1 MTQTCKVAV
10 VGAGYMAT
18 EHVKAFADVPGVELS
33 GIFSRTR
40 ERAEKLAAEYGIQGV
55 YDSVEQLYEVT
66 RADLVV
72 VTVVEL
78 SMNQVSKACFA
89 YPWTV
94 LLEKPAGY
102 TMPDALDI
110 HAAAQQQGRNVFVA
124 LNRRFYASTR
134 AALDDLARIDA
145 PRFIKMQDQ
154 QDQAT
159 ALQYGQPKPVV
170 ENWMYANSLHMIDY
184 FTAFGRGKVVE
195 VENVFPWTPADPG
208 VVVARLVFES
218 GDTGLYEGIWKGP
231 GPWAA
236 TIQTAEKRWEM
247 RPLEQAA
254 FQVAGSRKL
263 EPLETHPWDTAFK
276 PGLRMQAEQA
286 VRAVLGQPHQSVSLG
301 ESLES
306 MRLVQRIFGL

>member
-1 MTQTCKVAV
+1 MTQTSKVAF
-10 VGAGYMAT
+10 VGAGYMGT
-18 EHVKAFADVPGVELS
+18 EHAKAFADVPGVEMS

-40 ERAEKLAAEYGIQGV
+40 ERAEKLAQEVGIKAV
-55 YDSVEQLYEVT
+55 YDSVEELYEKT
-66 RADLVV
+66 HADLVV
-72 VTVVEL
+72 VTVTEL
-78 SMNQVSKACFA
+78 SMNEVSRACFA
-89 YPWTV
+89 FPWTV

-102 TMPDALDI
+102 NMPDALEI
-110 HAAAQQQGRNVFVA
+110 HAAAEAQGRNVYVA
-124 LNRRFYASTR
+124 LNRRFYAATR
-134 AALDDLARIDA
+134 AALADLDTIKA

-159 ALQYGQPKPVV
+159 ALKYGQPEEVV
-170 ENWMYANSLHMIDY
+170 ANWMYANSIHMVDY

-195 VENVFPWTPADPG
+195 VENVFPWTPDTPG
-208 VVVARLVFES
+208 IVVAKLVFDS
-218 GDTGLYEGIWKGP
+218 GDTGLYEGVWNGP

-236 TIQTAEKRWEM
+236 TIQTSEKRWEM

-254 FQVAGSRKL
+254 FQAAGSRKL
-263 EPLETHPWDTAFK
+263 ESIEGHEWDTAFK

-286 VRAVLGQPHQSVSLG
+286 IRAALGEENDSVTLS

>member
-1 MTQTCKVAV
+1 MTQTCKVAF

-18 EHVKAFADVPGVELS
+18 EHVKAFGDVPGVELS

-40 ERAEKLAAEYGIQGV
+40 ERAEKLAAEFGIKGV
-55 YDSVEQLYEVT
+55 YDSVEELYEKT
-66 RADLVV
+66 QADLVV

-78 SMNQVSKACFA
+78 SMNKVSRACFA
-89 YPWTV
+89 FPWTV
-94 LLEKPAGY
+94 LLEKPAGFN
-102 TMPDALDI
+102 MPDALEI
-110 HAAAQQQGRNVFVA
+110 HAAAEQQARKVYVA
-124 LNRRFYASTR
+124 LNRRFYAATR
-134 AALDDLARIDA
+134 TALADLAQIDG

-159 ALQYGQPKPVV
+159 ALQYGQPAKVV
-170 ENWMYANSLHMIDY
+170 ANWMYANSIHMVDY

-195 VENVFPWTPADPG
+195 VQNVFPWTPDDPG
-208 VVVARLVFES
+208 IVVAKLVFDS

-236 TIQTAEKRWEM
+236 TIQTAAKRWEM
-247 RPLEQAA
+247 RPLEQAS

-263 EPLETHPWDTAFK
+263 EAVEAHPWDTAFK
-276 PGLRMQAEQA
+276 PGLRLQAEHA
-286 VRAVLGQPHQSVSLG
+286 VKAALGQEHESISLD

>member
-1 MTQTCKVAV
+1 MTQTCKVAF
-10 VGAGYMAT
+10 VGAGYMGT

-40 ERAEKLAAEYGIQGV
+40 ERAEKLAAEHGIQAV
-55 YDSVEQLYEVT
+55 YDSVEELYGKT

-78 SMNQVSKACFA
+78 SMNAVSKACFA
-89 YPWTV
+89 FPWTV
-94 LLEKPAGY
+94 LLEKPAGH

-110 HAAAQQQGRNVFVA
+110 HAAAEAQGRDVYVA
-124 LNRRFYASTR
+124 LNRRFYAATR
-134 AALDDLARIDA
+134 AALADLSKIDGA
-145 PRFIKMQDQ
+145 RFIKMQDQ
-154 QDQAT
+154 QNQAV
-159 ALQYGQPKPVV
+159 ALQYGQPEEVV
-170 ENWMYANSLHMIDY
+170 ANWMYANSIHMIDY

-195 VENVFPWTPADPG
+195 VENVFPWTPDDPG
-208 VVVARLVFES
+208 IVVSKLVFDS
-218 GDTGLYEGIWKGP
+218 GDTGLYEGVWNGP

-263 EPLETHPWDTAFK
+263 ESVEAHPWDATFK
-276 PGLRMQAEQA
+276 PGLRLQAEHA
-286 VRAVLGQPHQSVSLG
+286 VRAALGEENDSVTLE